1 MYPLTKKREHFI
13 IRSGLILFWL
23 IFWGLNVIDTF
34 IGQTAY
40 LWVGKD
46 RLSEFVQFFSSIG
59 IVNPLVAQYF
69 LIVTTILQ
77 IITVV
82 FLIFALIRLWQGSAK
97 QARANY
103 FWGTFIGLVMFSY
116 FTIGDQMFGG
126 SEMLWQ
132 HTMYWLTLVISW
144 GAYTTF
150 TDS

>member
-23 IFWGLNVIDTF
+23 IFWGLNVVDTF
-34 IGQTAY
+34 VGHLAY

-46 RLSEFVQFFSSIG
+46 RLSEFVNFFESIG
-59 IVNPLVAQYF
+59 IANPLVAQYF
-69 LIVTTILQ
+69 LIVTTIFQ
-77 IITVV
+77 IIAVA
-82 FLIFALIRLWQGSAK
+82 FLILALIRLWQGSEK
-97 QARANY
+97 RARSHF
-103 FWGTFIGLVMFSY
+103 FWGTFTGIVMFSY
-116 FTIGDQMFGG
+116 FAIGDQMFGR

-132 HTMYWLTLVISW
+132 HTMYWLALVISW